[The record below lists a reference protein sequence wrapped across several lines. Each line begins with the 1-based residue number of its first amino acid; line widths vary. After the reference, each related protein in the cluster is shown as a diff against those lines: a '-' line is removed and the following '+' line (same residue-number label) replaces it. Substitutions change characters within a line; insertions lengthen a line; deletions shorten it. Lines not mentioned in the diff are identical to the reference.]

1 VRVYQIVQRVKRLLL
16 ESRATLFSHAEVEIS
31 HHYGLDRFE
40 EVGATIVNVINR
52 AYCKKLI
59 ALLPGQRHPEQHHKQ
74 KEETFHVLFG
84 TLRVTLDGV
93 SRDIPTE
100 DVVTVERGVRHE
112 FSTDTGTVFEEIS
125 STHYKDDSFYTDP
138 AIGQN
143 QHRKTLLRYFFG

>member
-1 VRVYQIVQRVKRLLL
+1 MVYHIK
-16 ESRATLFSHAEVEIS
+16 H
-31 HHYGLDRFE
+31 
-40 EVGATIVNVINR
+40 
-52 AYCKKLI
+52 
-59 ALLPGQRHPEQHHKQ
+59 EQHHKQ